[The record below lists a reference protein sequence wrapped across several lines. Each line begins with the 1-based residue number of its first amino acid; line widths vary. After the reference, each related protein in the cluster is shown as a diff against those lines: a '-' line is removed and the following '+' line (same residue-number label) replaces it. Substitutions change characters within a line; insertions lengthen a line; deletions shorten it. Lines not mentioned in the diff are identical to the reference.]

1 MSTDGEKIDR
11 PSYQALEEAL
21 NCMKKAYDL
30 MKGEALELQKEKEA
44 FDSVA
49 KKLEHVNF
57 ASTVKLNVGGQL
69 FSTSLQ
75 TLKKDPGS
83 MLHAMFSER
92 FDTKPAEDGTYFI
105 DRDGTHFRYIL
116 NYLRTGR
123 LLVPDDRLVQKE
135 LLEEAEFYQIRGII
149 DELCPQPFLE
159 SKILS
164 DEHKDIMINQWLKDQ
179 LDLPHSTFVLL
190 YRASRDGWSTAT
202 FHTCCDKRGPTVVVV
217 KSNDSLF
224 GGFTEQSWDSSG
236 SYKYCNESF
245 IFSLVNPSGS
255 VPTKLPLKPDQ
266 TKYGIYCNSG
276 YGPTF
281 GGGHDLTICEDA
293 NSSSKSYSSLGNSY
307 ECPRHITSTFLTEER
322 TFLVSEVEVFG
333 LKKWT

>member
-1 MSTDGEKIDR
+1 M
-11 PSYQALEEAL
+11 
-21 NCMKKAYDL
+21 
-30 MKGEALELQKEKEA
+30 
-44 FDSVA
+44 
-49 KKLEHVNF
+49 NF

-164 DEHKDIMINQWLKDQ
+164 DENKDIMINQWLKDQ

-276 YGPTF
+276 CGPAF

-293 NSSSKSYSSLGNSY
+293 NSSSKSFSSLGNSY